1 MQRPEIQK
9 ITRLKMTRPNVAKL
23 DNRIPV
29 SVIHL
34 GDQPVS
40 RIDIIIEGGRCDGSS
55 QLESELLAAM
65 LREGTTSLSAKEIAE
80 KLDFYGS
87 WLSCD
92 ASTHNITLSL
102 YAVNKHFDKVV
113 PILADIAMH
122 PSIPEHELNNLKSRA
137 ANRLLTNNQ
146 KVSYLASRT
155 FSNRYFGDKHN
166 LGQEISEE
174 AICGITSSR
183 LQEFHRKWFIDSN
196 VRILI
201 SGFVTE
207 GMLQTLNK
215 SFGTSWTTVPAT
227 SSRSDS
233 PNAVFCPA
241 TEIVDKSNALQSAI
255 KIGIPTIQRN
265 HRDYIPLR
273 ILTTALGGYFG
284 SRLMAN
290 IREDKGFTYGIS
302 ASLLGYRNNSIISI
316 SSQCA
321 TEYTWDVVKEIKHE
335 MKVLQDSRIP
345 KDELDRVR
353 SYMLS
358 ELARTLD
365 TPFSIADYYSSV
377 LNNHI
382 DENYFDNQIEII
394 NSISAEEINRIAAD
408 YFDIGKMLTV
418 IAGDKQA
425 LNRL

>member
-9 ITRLKMTRPNVAKL
+9 ITRLKMTHPNVAEL

-183 LQEFHRKWFIDSN
+183 LQEFHKKWFIDSN

-215 SFGTSWTTVPAT
+215 CFGTSWATGPAT
-227 SSRSDS
+227 SSRPDS

-241 TEIVDKSNALQSAI
+241 TEIVDKPNALQSAI
-255 KIGIPTIQRN
+255 KIGIPTILRS

-321 TEYTWDVVKEIKHE
+321 TEYTWDVVKEIKYE
-335 MKVLQDSRIP
+335 MKALQDSLIP

-377 LNNHI
+377 FNNHI
-382 DENYFDNQIEII
+382 DENYFDNQVEII
-394 NSISAEEINRIAAD
+394 NSISAEEISRIAAD